1 MTQSL
6 KDDCLYWATHLPTNF
21 MHSSEIKF
29 FYLFRSELMTLGYSP
44 DIAALLALKC
54 NVYTAWADEDDD
66 FLGDLASK
74 LGESYGKALDQLRA
88 MNLSDKHMTDP
99 IVDKL
104 FFQPLRPDNNKLAKT
119 RLTL

>member
-6 KDDCLYWATHLPTNF
+6 KTDCLYWAEHLPTDF
-21 MHSSEIKF
+21 MHSTEIKF
-29 FYLFRSELMTLGYSP
+29 YYLFRAELMTIGYPP

-54 NVYTAWADEDDD
+54 NLYIAWVDEDDD
-66 FLGDLASK
+66 FLSDLVSK
-74 LGESYGKALDQLRA
+74 LGDAYGKALDQLRA

-119 RLTL
+119 RLTI